1 MTVKNEENAPFISYI
16 GKDGKKFIDVYEY
29 LSQLIRNK
37 CNKELLTE
45 ASRIFTEYGIK
56 IFNMSSRT
64 CFIEH
69 GQIKCSVL
77 DNLGY
82 TLIEVI
88 IYGKNFDIWINGM
101 NVEVDDN
108 PHFRIN
114 VFELRSPLQ
123 SLDAESVKMGCKA
136 SNIVTKTA
144 YDNDKAGNET
154 ISTRIAQY
162 DKHGRRYSYQCKN
175 H

>member
-1 MTVKNEENAPFISYI
+1 MAIKNEENVPFISYI
-16 GKDGKKFIDVYEY
+16 GNDGKKFIDVYEY

-114 VFELRSPLQ
+114 VFDLRSPLQ
-123 SLDAESVKMGCKA
+123 SLDAGSVKTGCKA
-136 SNIVTKTA
+136 SNILTKTT
-144 YDNDKAGNET
+144 YENESVDDEVIKT
-154 ISTRIAQY
+154 IIKKYNR
-162 DKHGRRYSYQCKN
+162 DGERYSYQCKN